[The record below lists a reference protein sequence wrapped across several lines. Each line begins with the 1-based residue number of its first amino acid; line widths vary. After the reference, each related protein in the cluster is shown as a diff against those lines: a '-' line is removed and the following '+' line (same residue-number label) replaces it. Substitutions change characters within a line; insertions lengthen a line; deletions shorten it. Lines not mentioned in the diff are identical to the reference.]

1 MNDNPYQQGKH
12 MILRQNRIKEIMIRN
27 ISAKAKA
34 KAKAKSEVKVSSS
47 KIAFSS
53 K

>member
-12 MILRQNRIKEIMIRN
+12 VILRQNRIKEIMIRN
-27 ISAKAKA
+27 KSA